1 MQKIEMRADHPDFS
15 RDAVPDER
23 FKDVLLPVAG
33 GHKPLYD
40 CTRIDLD
47 GGDRGPTGEV
57 HTRRA
62 GRVQALSVRGKQ
74 LTLSR
79 GGGTKQRVSVSPPRL
94 PI

>member
-15 RDAVPDER
+15 WDAVPDER

-47 GGDRGPTGEV
+47 EAIEV
-57 HTRRA
+57 L
-62 GRVQALSVRGKQ
+62 QAKFTPAEQ
-74 LTLSR
+74 EEF
-79 GGGTKQRVSVSPPRL
+79 KRL
-94 PI
+94 VYAENN